1 MPKQTRSLRTSIL
14 LFVAIGLA
22 LPALFALPLLYNSYK
37 LEVERRI
44 TLQLD
49 QYANILAFGAR
60 EPLWNLSPDGVRP
73 LVEAIMSDPDVVTVT
88 IVDRTAG
95 PLIDIKRGHAD
106 APIRETARKVIY
118 KDRELG
124 TVHVGVTGDTVRA
137 QQLRQMSAFAGTTLL
152 QLACAAGLIFWLLR
166 RRLVAPLASLGN
178 AADAL
183 ARGELSQEI
192 PSRGEDEIGHLA
204 GRLEVTRRELLSLF
218 ADLESKNE
226 ALARELE
233 ERQRSETAR
242 RESEERLA
250 TVFALTA
257 APMSVARKHD
267 GLFLMVNPAWERTFG
282 YKQGEVIG
290 KLASDIPLW
299 IEDGARARCVAEI
312 DEKGRLEG
320 REVWMRTGEGVS
332 LLMEASAR
340 QFRAG
345 GEDLLVWNLRD
356 ITVERAAA
364 EALRESEQRFAALFH
379 HAPVALCIVDLTH
392 AAEILDVNTQFEN
405 DFGRTLSGCIGKPL
419 GQLGLWASAEDAERF
434 DRMLSAEHEEE
445 KISAWTIAAD
455 GARACHDIAGRRVTL
470 HGRACFIWSAID
482 VTPII
487 NAKAEVEEINRTL
500 EEKVARR
507 THDLESANRELG
519 ELLNRLQT
527 AQTQLV
533 QNEMLAALGKLVA
546 GVSHELNTPIGNCLM
561 VASTQEDHRRALSD
575 ALENGLRRST
585 LTDFL
590 TDLANGNDT
599 LLRNLQKA
607 ADLVSSFK
615 QLAADQIG
623 ARRRV
628 FDLREIAREIE
639 VTMAPTFRK
648 SGCTFLNEIPDGLEF
663 DSFPGPLS
671 QVITNL
677 VSNAIIHGFEDHAGG
692 TITLRAEPE
701 GEQHV
706 KLVFADD
713 GEGIPAEHLP
723 RVFDPFFTTK
733 LGRGGTGLG
742 LNIVY
747 NIVTG
752 VLGGAIRVESQPDQG
767 ASFIL
772 VIPRKAP
779 PRGVDEQETDY
790 G

>member
-1 MPKQTRSLRTSIL
+1 MPIKTRSLRTSIL

-22 LPALFALPLLYNSYK
+22 LPALFALPLLYKSYQA
-37 LEVERRI
+37 EVERRI
-44 TLQLD
+44 ALQLD

-60 EPLWNLSPDGVRP
+60 EPLWNLSPDAVRP
-73 LVEAIMSDPDVVTVT
+73 LVEAVLSDPDVVLVT

-95 PLIDIKRGHAD
+95 PLLEIKRGA
-106 APIRETARKVIY
+106 ANAQIRQTGRKVVY
-118 KDRELG
+118 KERELG
-124 TVHVGVTGDTVRA
+124 TVSVGVTGDTVRA
-137 QQLRQMSAFAGTTLL
+137 QQLRQMGAFAGTALL
-152 QLACAAGLIFWLLR
+152 QLGFAAALIFWLLR

-192 PSRGEDEIGHLA
+192 PSRGDDEIGHLA
-204 GRLEVTRRELLSLF
+204 SRLEVTRRELLGLF
-218 ADLESKNE
+218 ADLEAKNL
-226 ALARELE
+226 ALGRELE
-233 ERQRSETAR
+233 ERQRSEAAR

-250 TVFALTA
+250 TVFALAA
-257 APMSVARKHD
+257 APMSVARKDD

-282 YKQGEVIG
+282 YGRGEVLG
-290 KLASDIPLW
+290 QRASEISMW
-299 IEDGARARCVAEI
+299 IEPEARVSCIGEI
-312 DEKGRLEG
+312 EAKGRLEG
-320 REVWMRTGEGVS
+320 REVWMRTHDGAG

-340 QFRAG
+340 LFRTG
-345 GEDLLVWNLRD
+345 GEELIVWNLRD
-356 ITVERAAA
+356 ITQERAAE

-379 HAPVALCIVDLTH
+379 HAPVALCIVDLEH
-392 AAEILDVNTQFEN
+392 GAEVLDVNTQFER
-405 DFGRTLSGCIGKPL
+405 DFGRALSDCIGKPL
-419 GQLGLWASAEDAERF
+419 ARLGLWAGSDDAARF
-434 DRMLSAEHEEE
+434 DAMLSAPDEHE
-445 KISAWTIAAD
+445 KVSAWTVAAD
-455 GARACHDIAGRRVTL
+455 GTRACYDIAGRRVTL

-500 EEKVARR
+500 EDKVARR

-533 QNEMLAALGKLVA
+533 QSEKLAALGSLVA
-546 GVSHELNTPIGNCLM
+546 GVAHELNTPIGNCLM
-561 VASTQEDHRRALSD
+561 VATTLEDHRHELNA
-575 ALENGLRRST
+575 ALESGLRRST
-585 LTDFL
+585 LSDFL
-590 TDLANGNDT
+590 TNLADGNDT
-599 LLRNLQKA
+599 LLRNLQRA

-615 QLAADQIG
+615 QVAVDQIG

-639 VTMAPTFRK
+639 VTLAPTFRK
-648 SGCTFLNEIPDGLEF
+648 AGCSFSNEIPDALEF
-663 DSFPGPLS
+663 DSYPGPLG

-677 VSNAIIHGFEDHAGG
+677 ATNAITHGFETHTGG
-692 TITLRAEPE
+692 RITIRAEAE

-706 KLVFADD
+706 KLVFEDN
-713 GEGIPAEHLP
+713 GRGIPAEHLP
-723 RVFDPFFTTK
+723 RIFDPFFTTK

-752 VLGGAIRVESQPDQG
+752 VLGGAIRVESATG
-767 ASFIL
+767 EGTRFIL
-772 VIPRKAP
+772 TIPRRAP
-779 PRGVDEQETDY
+779 QRADDDEPGV
-790 G
+790 GS